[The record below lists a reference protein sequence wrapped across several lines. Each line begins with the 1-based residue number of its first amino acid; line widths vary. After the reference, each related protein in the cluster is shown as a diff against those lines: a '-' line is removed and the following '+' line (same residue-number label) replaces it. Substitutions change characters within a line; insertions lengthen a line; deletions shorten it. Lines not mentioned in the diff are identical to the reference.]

1 MVSVFCSDTKQKLNL
16 TCWLLKLFR
25 TVASPLYQYQ
35 CGRQV
40 SFWFLL
46 WKPNSN
52 KTKRF
57 QCLPCH
63 NYYYY
68 SQLYCIRIRELW
80 YRSYGIKFGIIKFE
94 SNYSPC
100 IDSGVSA
107 ISSISWRSF
116 ITPLI
121 RLLILSCSSFMQ
133 INHF

>member
-1 MVSVFCSDTKQKLNL
+1 MVSVFCSETKQKLNL

-46 WKPNSN
+46 CSENQIVTKPKGFSASPV
-52 KTKRF
+52 
-57 QCLPCH
+57 C
-63 NYYYY
+63 Y
-68 SQLYCIRIRELW
+68 SQIYCIRIRALW

-121 RLLILSCSSFMQ
+121 RLLILSCSSFIQ